1 MRQDWT
7 DKLREKMDTY
17 SVEPSDKVWAGISSK
32 AGLTGQGSATGK
44 SAIPMWIWR
53 STAAVAAIMTGA
65 LIFVKVNDNEADS
78 YTAYNEAETPEIV
91 NDSPEIH
98 SESSTIQIVTDTISE
113 GGEQFN
119 ATPTP
124 AKAKENHSGIGHK
137 AAHGTDVVQ
146 KIEEAEPADIDKT
159 DNSDTEEVAAAGID
173 IDTNT
178 GIDNSDSGIDN
189 SDEAMSWEEYL
200 RSEPQEKRRA
210 DRRGLSIGLGAAGA
224 GSSSS
229 MDKFEPRAV
238 MGSNPLEGEAG
249 TVGWAD
255 DRILTS
261 AGTIVFNQPEVNDS
275 YTHKM
280 PVKLGLT
287 ARYAFTNLLG
297 IESGLTYSLLQSD
310 IKRGS
315 ESTTGAWSSSDQTL
329 HYLGVPLNLTF
340 NFLNSKYVDVYAS
353 AGGMM
358 EFGVKGSIKTT
369 DHINGSTTAS
379 HQNSITPKGLLWSVN
394 ATAGVQVNV
403 LPSLGIYV
411 EPGMSHH
418 FKNDRQPRSS
428 YTDKPTNFALGFG
441 LRYTFRK

>member
-7 DKLREKMDTY
+7 DKLRDKMDTY
-17 SVEPSDKVWAGISSK
+17 RVEPSDKVWAGISSK
-32 AGLTGQGSATGK
+32 AGLAGQGSATGK

-53 STAAVAAIMTGA
+53 SAAAVAAVMTGA
-65 LIFVKVNDNEADS
+65 LIFVKVNDNEADN
-78 YTAYNEAETPEIV
+78 YTAHNEAEAPEIV
-91 NDSPEIH
+91 NDSPEILP
-98 SESSTIQIVTDTISE
+98 ESSTVQTLTLS
-113 GGEQFN
+113 
-119 ATPTP
+119 
-124 AKAKENHSGIGHK
+124 ENHIEKTPKFKAGPTEKAELHK
-137 AAHGTDVVQ
+137 AAYESEPVMARVQ
-146 KIEEAEPADIDKT
+146 QTEETESIDIDKNY
-159 DNSDTEEVAAAGID
+159 NSGID
-173 IDTNT
+173 EVSDEGIDKEPVT
-178 GIDNSDSGIDN
+178 GIDNSD
-189 SDEAMSWEEYL
+189 ETMSWEEYL

-310 IKRGS
+310 IQRGS

-369 DHINGSTTAS
+369 DHLHNSMTST
-379 HQNSITPKGLLWSVN
+379 HQNAITPKGLLWSVN

>member
-7 DKLREKMDTY
+7 DKLRDKMDTY

-32 AGLTGQGSATGK
+32 AGLAGQGSATGK
-44 SAIPMWIWR
+44 SAVPMWIWR
-53 STAAVAAIMTGA
+53 SAAAVAAVMTGA
-65 LIFVKVNDNEADS
+65 LIFVKVNDNEADN
-78 YTAYNEAETPEIV
+78 YTAYNEAEAPEIV
-91 NDSPEIH
+91 NDSPEILP
-98 SESSTIQIVTDTISE
+98 ESSTVQTLTLSE
-113 GGEQFN
+113 NPIEKTSKFKAG
-119 ATPTP
+119 PTE
-124 AKAKENHSGIGHK
+124 KAEHHK
-137 AAHGTDVVQ
+137 AAYESAPVMARVRQT
-146 KIEEAEPADIDKT
+146 EETESIDIDKNY
-159 DNSDTEEVAAAGID
+159 NSGID
-173 IDTNT
+173 EVSDEGIDKEPVT
-178 GIDNSDSGIDN
+178 GIDNSD
-189 SDEAMSWEEYL
+189 ETMSWEEYL

-297 IESGLTYSLLQSD
+297 IESGLTYSLLQSE

-315 ESTTGAWSSSDQTL
+315 ESTTGAWSNSEQTL

-340 NFLNSKYVDVYAS
+340 NFLHTRYVNIYAS

-369 DHINGSTTAS
+369 DHLHNSMTST
-379 HQNSITPKGLLWSVN
+379 HQNVITPKGLLWSVN

-428 YTDKPTNFALGFG
+428 YTDRPTNFALGFG
-441 LRYTFRK
+441 LRYTLRK

>member
-7 DKLREKMDTY
+7 DKLRDKMDTY

-32 AGLTGQGSATGK
+32 AGLAGQGSATGK

-53 STAAVAAIMTGA
+53 SAAAVAAVMTGA
-65 LIFVKVNDNEADS
+65 LIFVKVNDNEADN
-78 YTAYNEAETPEIV
+78 YTAYNEAEAPEIV
-91 NDSPEIH
+91 NDSPEILP
-98 SESSTIQIVTDTISE
+98 ESSTVQTLTLSE
-113 GGEQFN
+113 NLIEK
-119 ATPTP
+119 TPKF
-124 AKAKENHSGIGHK
+124 KAGPTEKAEHHK
-137 AAHGTDVVQ
+137 ASYESAPVMARVQ
-146 KIEEAEPADIDKT
+146 QTQETESIDIDKNY
-159 DNSDTEEVAAAGID
+159 NSGID
-173 IDTNT
+173 EVSDE
-178 GIDNSDSGIDN
+178 GIDKEPVTSIDN

-329 HYLGVPLNLTF
+329 HYLGIPLNLTF

-379 HQNSITPKGLLWSVN
+379 HQNSIIPKGLLWSVN

>member
-17 SVEPSDKVWAGISSK
+17 SMEPSDKVWAGISSK
-32 AGLTGQGSATGK
+32 AGLAGQGSATGK

-53 STAAVAAIMTGA
+53 SAAAVAAVMTGA
-65 LIFVKVNDNEADS
+65 LIFVKVNDNEADN
-78 YTAYNEAETPEIV
+78 YTAYNETEAPEIV
-91 NDSPEIH
+91 NDSPEILP
-98 SESSTIQIVTDTISE
+98 ESSTVQTLTLSE
-113 GGEQFN
+113 NPIEKTPKFN
-119 ATPTP
+119 AGPTE
-124 AKAKENHSGIGHK
+124 KAEHHK
-137 AAHGTDVVQ
+137 ASYESAPVMARVQ
-146 KIEEAEPADIDKT
+146 QTEETESIDIDKNY
-159 DNSDTEEVAAAGID
+159 NSGID
-173 IDTNT
+173 EVSDE
-178 GIDNSDSGIDN
+178 GIDKEPVTSIDN

-310 IKRGS
+310 IQRGS

-340 NFLNSKYVDVYAS
+340 NFLNSKYVDLYAS

-369 DHINGSTTAS
+369 DHLHNSMTST
-379 HQNSITPKGLLWSVN
+379 HQNAITPKGLLWSVN

>member
-7 DKLREKMDTY
+7 DKLRDKMDTY

-32 AGLTGQGSATGK
+32 AGLAGQGSATGK
-44 SAIPMWIWR
+44 SAVPMWIWR
-53 STAAVAAIMTGA
+53 SAAAVAAVMTGA
-65 LIFVKVNDNEADS
+65 LIFVKVNDNEADN
-78 YTAYNEAETPEIV
+78 YTAYNEAEAPEIV
-91 NDSPEIH
+91 NDSPEILP
-98 SESSTIQIVTDTISE
+98 ESSTVQTLTLSE
-113 GGEQFN
+113 NPIEK
-119 ATPTP
+119 TPKF
-124 AKAKENHSGIGHK
+124 KAGPTEKAEHHKTAYESAPVMARVQQKEETESI
-137 AAHGTDVVQ
+137 
-146 KIEEAEPADIDKT
+146 DIDKNY
-159 DNSDTEEVAAAGID
+159 NSGID
-173 IDTNT
+173 EVSDESIDKESVT
-178 GIDNSDSGIDN
+178 GIDN

-229 MDKFEPRAV
+229 MDKFKPRAV

-315 ESTTGAWSSSDQTL
+315 ESTTGSWSNSEQTL

-340 NFLNSKYVDVYAS
+340 NFLNSRYVDIYAS

-369 DHINGSTTAS
+369 DHLNNSMTST
-379 HQNSITPKGLLWSVN
+379 HQNAITPKGLLWSVN

-428 YTDKPTNFALGFG
+428 YTDRPTNFALGFG

>member
-17 SVEPSDKVWAGISSK
+17 SVEPSDKVWAGISTK
-32 AGLTGQGSATGK
+32 AGLAGQGSATGK
-44 SAIPMWIWR
+44 SAVPMWIWR
-53 STAAVAAIMTGA
+53 SAAAAAAVMTGA
-65 LIFVKVNDNEADS
+65 LIFVKVNDNEADK
-78 YTAYNEAETPEIV
+78 YTAYNEAEAPEIV
-91 NDSPEIH
+91 NDSPEILP
-98 SESSTIQIVTDTISE
+98 ESSAVQTLTLSE
-113 GGEQFN
+113 NPIEK
-119 ATPTP
+119 TPKF
-124 AKAKENHSGIGHK
+124 KAGPTEKAEHHK
-137 AAHGTDVVQ
+137 AAYESAPVMARVRQ
-146 KIEEAEPADIDKT
+146 
-159 DNSDTEEVAAAGID
+159 TEETESID

-178 GIDNSDSGIDN
+178 GIDNSD
-189 SDEAMSWEEYL
+189 EAISWEEYL

-310 IKRGS
+310 IQRGS

>member
-32 AGLTGQGSATGK
+32 AGLAGQGSATGK
-44 SAIPMWIWR
+44 SAVPMWIWR
-53 STAAVAAIMTGA
+53 SAAAVAAVMTGA
-65 LIFVKVNDNEADS
+65 LIFVKVNDNEADN
-78 YTAYNEAETPEIV
+78 YTAYNEAEAPEIV
-91 NDSPEIH
+91 NDSPEILP
-98 SESSTIQIVTDTISE
+98 ESSTVQTLTLSE
-113 GGEQFN
+113 NPIEK
-119 ATPTP
+119 TPKF
-124 AKAKENHSGIGHK
+124 KAGPTEKAEHHK
-137 AAHGTDVVQ
+137 AAYESAPVMARVQ
-146 KIEEAEPADIDKT
+146 QKEETESIDIDKNY
-159 DNSDTEEVAAAGID
+159 NSSIDEVSDEGID
-173 IDTNT
+173 KEPVT
-178 GIDNSDSGIDN
+178 GIDNSD
-189 SDEAMSWEEYL
+189 ETMSWEEYL

-238 MGSNPLEGEAG
+238 MGSNPLEGESG

-329 HYLGVPLNLTF
+329 HYLGIPLNLTF
-340 NFLNSKYVDVYAS
+340 NFLNSRYVDIYAS

-369 DHINGSTTAS
+369 DHINNSMTST
-379 HQNSITPKGLLWSVN
+379 HQNAITPKGLLWSVN

>member
-1 MRQDWT
+1 MRQVWT

-32 AGLTGQGSATGK
+32 AGLAGQGSATGK
-44 SAIPMWIWR
+44 SAVPMWIWR
-53 STAAVAAIMTGA
+53 SAAAVAAVMTGA
-65 LIFVKVNDNEADS
+65 LIFVKVNDNEADN
-78 YTAYNEAETPEIV
+78 YTAYNEAEAPEIV
-91 NDSPEIH
+91 NAIPETH
-98 SESSTIQIVTDTISE
+98 PESSSSQIVIDTISE
-113 GGEQFN
+113 EVAQVN
-119 ATPTP
+119 AAP
-124 AKAKENHSGIGHK
+124 ATAKTKENHSRIGNK
-137 AAHGTDVVQ
+137 TAPEIDVVQ
-146 KIEEAEPADIDKT
+146 KIEGAASADIDKT
-159 DNSDTEEVAAAGID
+159 DNSGTEEVAAAGID

-178 GIDNSDSGIDN
+178 GIDNSD
-189 SDEAMSWEEYL
+189 EAMSWEEYL
-200 RSEPQEKRRA
+200 RTEPQEKKRA
-210 DRRGLSIGLGAAGA
+210 GRGGLSIGFGAAGA
-224 GSSSS
+224 GTSSST
-229 MDKFEPRAV
+229 DKFEPRAV

-369 DHINGSTTAS
+369 DHLHNSMTST
-379 HQNSITPKGLLWSVN
+379 HQNAITPKGLLWSVN

>member
-32 AGLTGQGSATGK
+32 AGLAGQGSATGK

-53 STAAVAAIMTGA
+53 SAAAVAAVMTGA
-65 LIFVKVNDNEADS
+65 LIFVKVNDNEADN
-78 YTAYNEAETPEIV
+78 YTAYNEAEAPEIV
-91 NDSPEIH
+91 NDSPEILP
-98 SESSTIQIVTDTISE
+98 ESSTVQTLTLSE
-113 GGEQFN
+113 NPIEKTPEFKAVPTEKAEHHN
-119 ATPTP
+119 AAYESAPVM
-124 AKAKENHSGIGHK
+124 AR
-137 AAHGTDVVQ
+137 VQ
-146 KIEEAEPADIDKT
+146 Q
-159 DNSDTEEVAAAGID
+159 TEETESID

-178 GIDNSDSGIDN
+178 SIDN

-329 HYLGVPLNLTF
+329 HYLGIPLNLTF
-340 NFLNSKYVDVYAS
+340 NFLHTRYVNIYAS

-369 DHINGSTTAS
+369 DHLHNSMTST
-379 HQNSITPKGLLWSVN
+379 HQNAITPKGLLWSVN

-428 YTDKPTNFALGFG
+428 YTDRPTNFALGFG
-441 LRYTFRK
+441 LRYTLRK

>member
-32 AGLTGQGSATGK
+32 AGQGSATGK
-44 SAIPMWIWR
+44 SAVPMRIWR
-53 STAAVAAIMTGA
+53 SAAAVAAVMTGA
-65 LIFVKVNDNEADS
+65 LIFVKVNDNEADN
-78 YTAYNEAETPEIV
+78 YTAYNEAEAPEIV
-91 NDSPEIH
+91 NDSPEILP
-98 SESSTIQIVTDTISE
+98 ESSTVQTLTLSE
-113 GGEQFN
+113 NPIEK
-119 ATPTP
+119 TPKF
-124 AKAKENHSGIGHK
+124 KAGPTEKAEHHK
-137 AAHGTDVVQ
+137 AAYESAPVMARVQ
-146 KIEEAEPADIDKT
+146 QTEETESIDIDKNY
-159 DNSDTEEVAAAGID
+159 NSGINEVSDEGID
-173 IDTNT
+173 KEPVT
-178 GIDNSDSGIDN
+178 GIDN
-189 SDEAMSWEEYL
+189 SDEAMSWEEYM

-340 NFLNSKYVDVYAS
+340 NFLNTRYVNIYAA

-369 DHINGSTTAS
+369 DHLNNSMTST
-379 HQNSITPKGLLWSVN
+379 HQNAITPKGLLWSVN

>member
-7 DKLREKMDTY
+7 DKLRDKMDTY

-32 AGLTGQGSATGK
+32 AGLAGQGSATGK
-44 SAIPMWIWR
+44 SAVPMWIWR
-53 STAAVAAIMTGA
+53 SAAAVAAVMTGA
-65 LIFVKVNDNEADS
+65 LIFVKVNDNEADN
-78 YTAYNEAETPEIV
+78 YTAYNEAEAPEIV
-91 NDSPEIH
+91 NDSPEILP
-98 SESSTIQIVTDTISE
+98 ESSTVQTLTLSE
-113 GGEQFN
+113 NPIEKTSKFKAG
-119 ATPTP
+119 PTE
-124 AKAKENHSGIGHK
+124 KAEHHK
-137 AAHGTDVVQ
+137 AAYESAPVMARVRQT
-146 KIEEAEPADIDKT
+146 EETESIDIDKNY
-159 DNSDTEEVAAAGID
+159 NSGID
-173 IDTNT
+173 EVSDEGIDKEPVT
-178 GIDNSDSGIDN
+178 GIDNSD
-189 SDEAMSWEEYL
+189 ETMSWEEYL

-310 IKRGS
+310 IQRGS

-369 DHINGSTTAS
+369 DHINNSMTST
-379 HQNSITPKGLLWSVN
+379 HQNAITPKGLLWSVN
-394 ATAGVQVNV
+394 ATAGVQVNI

>member
-32 AGLTGQGSATGK
+32 AGLAGQGSATGK

-53 STAAVAAIMTGA
+53 SAAAVAAVMTGA
-65 LIFVKVNDNEADS
+65 LIFVKVNDNEADN
-78 YTAYNEAETPEIV
+78 YTAYNEAEAPEIV
-91 NDSPEIH
+91 NDSPEILP
-98 SESSTIQIVTDTISE
+98 ESSAVQTLTLSE
-113 GGEQFN
+113 NLIEK
-119 ATPTP
+119 TPKF
-124 AKAKENHSGIGHK
+124 KAGPTEKAEHHK
-137 AAHGTDVVQ
+137 ASYESAPVMARVQ
-146 KIEEAEPADIDKT
+146 QTQETESIDIDKNY
-159 DNSDTEEVAAAGID
+159 NSGID
-173 IDTNT
+173 EVSDE
-178 GIDNSDSGIDN
+178 GIDKEPVTSIDN

-200 RSEPQEKRRA
+200 RSEPQEKKRA
-210 DRRGLSIGLGAAGA
+210 GRRGLSIGLGAAGA

-310 IKRGS
+310 IQRGS

-340 NFLNSKYVDVYAS
+340 NFLNSKHVDVYAS

-369 DHINGSTTAS
+369 DHLHNSMTST
-379 HQNSITPKGLLWSVN
+379 HQNAITPKGLLWSVN

>member
-7 DKLREKMDTY
+7 DKLRDKMDTY

-32 AGLTGQGSATGK
+32 AGLAGQGSATGK
-44 SAIPMWIWR
+44 SAVPMLIWR
-53 STAAVAAIMTGA
+53 SVAAVAAVMTGA
-65 LIFVKVNDNEADS
+65 LIFVKVNDNEADN
-78 YTAYNEAETPEIV
+78 YTAYNEAEAPEIV
-91 NDSPEIH
+91 NDSPEILP
-98 SESSTIQIVTDTISE
+98 ESSTVQTLTLSE
-113 GGEQFN
+113 NPIEK
-119 ATPTP
+119 TPKL
-124 AKAKENHSGIGHK
+124 KAGPTEKAELHK
-137 AAHGTDVVQ
+137 AAYESAPVMARVQ
-146 KIEEAEPADIDKT
+146 QTEETESIDIDKNY
-159 DNSDTEEVAAAGID
+159 NSGID
-173 IDTNT
+173 EVSDE
-178 GIDNSDSGIDN
+178 GIDKEPVTGIDN

-200 RSEPQEKRRA
+200 RTEPQEKRRA

-255 DRILTS
+255 DRILTC

-310 IKRGS
+310 IQRGS

-340 NFLNSKYVDVYAS
+340 NFLNSRYINIYAS

-358 EFGVKGSIKTT
+358 EFGVNGSIKTT
-369 DHINGSTTAS
+369 DHLHNSMTST
-379 HQNSITPKGLLWSVN
+379 HQNAITPKGLLWSVN

-428 YTDKPTNFALGFG
+428 YTDRPTNFALGFG

>member
-7 DKLREKMDTY
+7 DKLRDKMDTY

-32 AGLTGQGSATGK
+32 AGLAGQGSATGK

-53 STAAVAAIMTGA
+53 SAAAVAAVMTGA
-65 LIFVKVNDNEADS
+65 LIFVKVNDNEADN
-78 YTAYNEAETPEIV
+78 YTAYNEAEAPEIV
-91 NDSPEIH
+91 NDSLEILP
-98 SESSTIQIVTDTISE
+98 ESSDVQTLTLSE
-113 GGEQFN
+113 NPIEK
-119 ATPTP
+119 TPKF
-124 AKAKENHSGIGHK
+124 KAGPTEKAEHHK
-137 AAHGTDVVQ
+137 AAYESAPVMARVQ
-146 KIEEAEPADIDKT
+146 QTEETESIDIDKNY
-159 DNSDTEEVAAAGID
+159 NSGID
-173 IDTNT
+173 EVSDEGIDKEPVT
-178 GIDNSDSGIDN
+178 GIDNSD
-189 SDEAMSWEEYL
+189 ETMSWEEYL

-310 IKRGS
+310 IQRGS

-369 DHINGSTTAS
+369 DHLHNSMTST
-379 HQNSITPKGLLWSVN
+379 HQNAITPKGLLWSVN

-403 LPSLGIYV
+403 LPSLGLYV

-428 YTDKPTNFALGFG
+428 YTDRPTNFALGFG

>member
-7 DKLREKMDTY
+7 DKLRDKMDTY

-32 AGLTGQGSATGK
+32 AGLAGQGSATGK

-53 STAAVAAIMTGA
+53 SAAAAAAVMTGA
-65 LIFVKVNDNEADS
+65 LIFVNVNDNVADN
-78 YTAYNEAETPEIV
+78 YTAYNEAEAPEIV
-91 NDSPEIH
+91 NDSPEILP
-98 SESSTIQIVTDTISE
+98 ESSTVQTLTLSE
-113 GGEQFN
+113 NLIEK
-119 ATPTP
+119 TPKF
-124 AKAKENHSGIGHK
+124 KAGPTEKAEHHK
-137 AAHGTDVVQ
+137 ASYESAPVMARVQ
-146 KIEEAEPADIDKT
+146 QTEETESIDIDKNY
-159 DNSDTEEVAAAGID
+159 NSGID
-173 IDTNT
+173 EVSDE
-178 GIDNSDSGIDN
+178 GIDKEPVTSIDN
-189 SDEAMSWEEYL
+189 SDEAISWEEYL

-287 ARYAFTNLLG
+287 ARYAFTNSLG

-369 DHINGSTTAS
+369 DHLHNSMTST
-379 HQNSITPKGLLWSVN
+379 HQNAITPKGLLWSVN

>member
-7 DKLREKMDTY
+7 DKLRDKMDTY

-32 AGLTGQGSATGK
+32 AGLAGQGSATGK

-53 STAAVAAIMTGA
+53 SAAAVAAVMTGA
-65 LIFVKVNDNEADS
+65 LIFVKVNDNEADN
-78 YTAYNEAETPEIV
+78 YTAYNEAEAPEIV
-91 NDSPEIH
+91 NDSPESSSVQTLTL
-98 SESSTIQIVTDTISE
+98 SENPI
-113 GGEQFN
+113 
-119 ATPTP
+119 AKTPKF
-124 AKAKENHSGIGHK
+124 KAGPTEKAELHK
-137 AAHGTDVVQ
+137 VAYESAPVMARVQ
-146 KIEEAEPADIDKT
+146 KTEETESIDIDKNY
-159 DNSDTEEVAAAGID
+159 NSGID
-173 IDTNT
+173 EVSDE
-178 GIDNSDSGIDN
+178 GIDKEPVTSIDN

-200 RSEPQEKRRA
+200 RTEPQEKRRA

-310 IKRGS
+310 IQRGS

-340 NFLNSKYVDVYAS
+340 NFLNSKHVDVYAS

-369 DHINGSTTAS
+369 DHLHNSMTST
-379 HQNSITPKGLLWSVN
+379 HQNAITPKGLLWSVN

>member
-7 DKLREKMDTY
+7 DKLRDKMDTY
-17 SVEPSDKVWAGISSK
+17 SVEPSDKVWAGISTK
-32 AGLTGQGSATGK
+32 AGLAGQGSATGK

-53 STAAVAAIMTGA
+53 SAAAVAAVMTGA
-65 LIFVKVNDNEADS
+65 LIFVKVNDNEADN
-78 YTAYNEAETPEIV
+78 YTAYNEAEAPEIV
-91 NDSPEIH
+91 NDSPEILP
-98 SESSTIQIVTDTISE
+98 ESSTVQTLTLSE
-113 GGEQFN
+113 NSIEK
-119 ATPTP
+119 TPKF
-124 AKAKENHSGIGHK
+124 KAGTTEKAEHHK
-137 AAHGTDVVQ
+137 AAYESEPLMARVQ
-146 KIEEAEPADIDKT
+146 QTEETESIDIDKNY
-159 DNSDTEEVAAAGID
+159 NSDIDEVSDEGID
-173 IDTNT
+173 KEPVT
-178 GIDNSDSGIDN
+178 GIDN

-200 RSEPQEKRRA
+200 RTEPQEKRRA

-229 MDKFEPRAV
+229 MDKFKPRAV

-275 YTHKM
+275 YSHKM

-340 NFLNSKYVDVYAS
+340 NFLNSRYVDVYAS

-369 DHINGSTTAS
+369 DHLHNSMTAT
-379 HQNSITPKGLLWSVN
+379 HQNAITPKGLLWSVN

>member
-7 DKLREKMDTY
+7 DKLRDKMDTY

-32 AGLTGQGSATGK
+32 AGLAGQGSATGK
-44 SAIPMWIWR
+44 SAVPIWIWR
-53 STAAVAAIMTGA
+53 SAAAVAAVMTGA
-65 LIFVKVNDNEADS
+65 LIFVKVNDNEADN
-78 YTAYNEAETPEIV
+78 YTAYNEAEAPEIV
-91 NDSPEIH
+91 NDSPEILP
-98 SESSTIQIVTDTISE
+98 ESSTVQTLTLSE
-113 GGEQFN
+113 NPIEKAPEFKAG
-119 ATPTP
+119 PTE
-124 AKAKENHSGIGHK
+124 KAEHHK
-137 AAHGTDVVQ
+137 AAYESEPVMARVRQT
-146 KIEEAEPADIDKT
+146 EETESIDIDKNY
-159 DNSDTEEVAAAGID
+159 NSGID
-173 IDTNT
+173 EGSDESIDKESVT
-178 GIDNSDSGIDN
+178 GIDN

-287 ARYAFTNLLG
+287 ARYTFTNLLG

-340 NFLNSKYVDVYAS
+340 NFLNSRYVDVYAS

-369 DHINGSTTAS
+369 DHINNSMTST
-379 HQNSITPKGLLWSVN
+379 HQNAITPKGLLWSVN

-428 YTDKPTNFALGFG
+428 YTDRPTNFALGFG

>member
-7 DKLREKMDTY
+7 DKLRDKMDTY

-32 AGLTGQGSATGK
+32 AGLAGQGSATGK

-53 STAAVAAIMTGA
+53 SAAAVAAVMTGA
-65 LIFVKVNDNEADS
+65 LIFVKVNDNEADN
-78 YTAYNEAETPEIV
+78 YTAYNEAEAPEIV
-91 NDSPEIH
+91 NDSPEILP
-98 SESSTIQIVTDTISE
+98 ESSTVQTLTLSE
-113 GGEQFN
+113 NPIEK
-119 ATPTP
+119 TPEF
-124 AKAKENHSGIGHK
+124 KAGPTEKAEHHK
-137 AAHGTDVVQ
+137 AAYESAPVMARVQ
-146 KIEEAEPADIDKT
+146 QTEETESIDKT
-159 DNSDTEEVAAAGID
+159 DNSGTEEVAAA
-173 IDTNT
+173 
-178 GIDNSDSGIDN
+178 GIDN

-200 RSEPQEKRRA
+200 QTEPQEKRRA
-210 DRRGLSIGLGAAGA
+210 DRRLSIGLGAAGA

-369 DHINGSTTAS
+369 DHINNSMTST
-379 HQNSITPKGLLWSVN
+379 HQNAITPKGLLWSVN

>member
-32 AGLTGQGSATGK
+32 AGLAGQGSATGK

-53 STAAVAAIMTGA
+53 SAAAVAAVMTGA
-65 LIFVKVNDNEADS
+65 LIFVKVNDNEADN
-78 YTAYNEAETPEIV
+78 YTAYNEAEAPEIV
-91 NDSPEIH
+91 NDSPEILP
-98 SESSTIQIVTDTISE
+98 ESSAVQTLTLSE
-113 GGEQFN
+113 NLIEK
-119 ATPTP
+119 TPKF
-124 AKAKENHSGIGHK
+124 KAGPTEKAEHHK
-137 AAHGTDVVQ
+137 ASYESAPVMARVQ
-146 KIEEAEPADIDKT
+146 QTQETESIDIDKNY
-159 DNSDTEEVAAAGID
+159 NSGID
-173 IDTNT
+173 EVSDE
-178 GIDNSDSGIDN
+178 GIDKEPVTSIDN
-189 SDEAMSWEEYL
+189 SDEAMSWKEYL
-200 RSEPQEKRRA
+200 RSEPQEKKRA
-210 DRRGLSIGLGAAGA
+210 GRRGLSIGLGAAGA

-310 IKRGS
+310 IQRGS

-340 NFLNSKYVDVYAS
+340 NFVNSKYVDVYAS

-369 DHINGSTTAS
+369 DHLNNSMTST
-379 HQNSITPKGLLWSVN
+379 HQNAITPKGLLWSVN

>member
-7 DKLREKMDTY
+7 DKLRDKMDTY
-17 SVEPSDKVWAGISSK
+17 SVAPSDKVWAGISSK
-32 AGLTGQGSATGK
+32 AGLAGQGSASGK
-44 SAIPMWIWR
+44 SAVPMWIWR
-53 STAAVAAIMTGA
+53 SAAAAAAVMTGA
-65 LIFVKVNDNEADS
+65 LIFVKVNDNEADN
-78 YTAYNEAETPEIV
+78 YTAYNEAEAPEIV
-91 NDSPEIH
+91 NDSPEILP
-98 SESSTIQIVTDTISE
+98 ESSAVQTLALSE
-113 GGEQFN
+113 NPIEK
-119 ATPTP
+119 TPKF
-124 AKAKENHSGIGHK
+124 KAGPTEKAEHHK
-137 AAHGTDVVQ
+137 AAYESAPVMARVRQT
-146 KIEEAEPADIDKT
+146 EETESIDIDKNY
-159 DNSDTEEVAAAGID
+159 NSGID
-173 IDTNT
+173 EVSDEGIDKEPVT
-178 GIDNSDSGIDN
+178 GIDNSD
-189 SDEAMSWEEYL
+189 ETMSWEEYL

-310 IKRGS
+310 IQRGS

-369 DHINGSTTAS
+369 DHINNSMTST
-379 HQNSITPKGLLWSVN
+379 HQNAITPKGLLWSVN

-428 YTDKPTNFALGFG
+428 YTDRPTNFALGFG

>member
-7 DKLREKMDTY
+7 DKLRDKMDTY

-32 AGLTGQGSATGK
+32 AGLAGQGSATGK
-44 SAIPMWIWR
+44 SAIPMWVWR
-53 STAAVAAIMTGA
+53 SAAAVAAVMTGA
-65 LIFVKVNDNEADS
+65 LIFVKVIDNEADN
-78 YTAYNEAETPEIV
+78 YTAYNEAEAPEIV
-91 NDSPEIH
+91 NDSPEILP
-98 SESSTIQIVTDTISE
+98 ESSAVQTLTLSENPIEKTPKFKAGPTEKAELHKVAYESAPVMARVQQTD
-113 GGEQFN
+113 
-119 ATPTP
+119 
-124 AKAKENHSGIGHK
+124 
-137 AAHGTDVVQ
+137 
-146 KIEEAEPADIDKT
+146 EAESIDIDKNY
-159 DNSDTEEVAAAGID
+159 NSGID
-173 IDTNT
+173 EVSDE
-178 GIDNSDSGIDN
+178 GIDKEPVTSIDN

-200 RSEPQEKRRA
+200 RTEPQEKKRA
-210 DRRGLSIGLGAAGA
+210 GRRGLSIGLGAAGA

-310 IKRGS
+310 IQRGS

-340 NFLNSKYVDVYAS
+340 NFLNSKHVDVYAS

-358 EFGVKGSIKTT
+358 EFGGKGSIKTT
-369 DHINGSTTAS
+369 DHLHNSMTST
-379 HQNSITPKGLLWSVN
+379 HQNAITPKGLLWSVN

>member
-32 AGLTGQGSATGK
+32 AGLAGQGSATGK

-53 STAAVAAIMTGA
+53 SAAAVAAVMTGA
-65 LIFVKVNDNEADS
+65 LIFVKVNDNEADN
-78 YTAYNEAETPEIV
+78 YTAHNEAEAPEIV
-91 NDSPEIH
+91 NDSPEILP
-98 SESSTIQIVTDTISE
+98 ESSTVQTLTLS
-113 GGEQFN
+113 
-119 ATPTP
+119 
-124 AKAKENHSGIGHK
+124 ENHIEKTPKFKAGPTEKAELHK
-137 AAHGTDVVQ
+137 AAYESEPVMARVQ
-146 KIEEAEPADIDKT
+146 QTEETESIDIDKNY
-159 DNSDTEEVAAAGID
+159 NSGID
-173 IDTNT
+173 EVSDE
-178 GIDNSDSGIDN
+178 GIDKEPVTSIDN

-210 DRRGLSIGLGAAGA
+210 DRRGLSIGLSAEWA

-340 NFLNSKYVDVYAS
+340 NFLNSRYIDVYAS

-369 DHINGSTTAS
+369 DHLHNSMTST
-379 HQNSITPKGLLWSVN
+379 HQNAITPKGLLWSVN

-428 YTDKPTNFALGFG
+428 YTDRPTNFALGFG

>member
-1 MRQDWT
+1 MSRVQQT
-7 DKLREKMDTY
+7 
-17 SVEPSDKVWAGISSK
+17 
-32 AGLTGQGSATGK
+32 Q
-44 SAIPMWIWR
+44 
-53 STAAVAAIMTGA
+53 
-65 LIFVKVNDNEADS
+65 
-78 YTAYNEAETPEIV
+78 ET
-91 NDSPEIH
+91 
-98 SESSTIQIVTDTISE
+98 ESI
-113 GGEQFN
+113 
-119 ATPTP
+119 
-124 AKAKENHSGIGHK
+124 
-137 AAHGTDVVQ
+137 
-146 KIEEAEPADIDKT
+146 DIDKT
-159 DNSDTEEVAAAGID
+159 DNSGTEEVAAAGID

-178 GIDNSDSGIDN
+178 GIDNSD
-189 SDEAMSWEEYL
+189 EAMSWEEYL
-200 RSEPQEKRRA
+200 RTEPQEKRRA
-210 DRRGLSIGLGAAGA
+210 GRGGLSIGFGAAGA
-224 GSSSS
+224 GTSSST
-229 MDKFEPRAV
+229 DKFEPRAV

-310 IKRGS
+310 IQRGS

-329 HYLGVPLNLTF
+329 HYLGIPLNLTF

-369 DHINGSTTAS
+369 DHLHNSMTST
-379 HQNSITPKGLLWSVN
+379 HQNAITPKGLLWSVN

-441 LRYTFRK
+441 IRYTFRK

>member
-17 SVEPSDKVWAGISSK
+17 SVEPSDKVWAGISTK
-32 AGLTGQGSATGK
+32 AGLAGQGSATGK

-53 STAAVAAIMTGA
+53 SAAAVAAVMTGA
-65 LIFVKVNDNEADS
+65 LIFVKVNDNEADN
-78 YTAYNEAETPEIV
+78 YTAYNEAEAPEIV
-91 NDSPEIH
+91 NDSPEILP
-98 SESSTIQIVTDTISE
+98 ESSTVQTLTLSE
-113 GGEQFN
+113 NPIEK
-119 ATPTP
+119 TPKF
-124 AKAKENHSGIGHK
+124 KAGTTEKAEHHK
-137 AAHGTDVVQ
+137 AAYESEPLMARVQ
-146 KIEEAEPADIDKT
+146 QTEETESIDIDKNY
-159 DNSDTEEVAAAGID
+159 NSDIDEVSDEGID
-173 IDTNT
+173 KEPVT
-178 GIDNSDSGIDN
+178 GIDN

-200 RSEPQEKRRA
+200 RTEPQEKRRA

-229 MDKFEPRAV
+229 MDKFKPRAV

-275 YTHKM
+275 YSHKM

-340 NFLNSKYVDVYAS
+340 NFLNSRYINIYAS

-369 DHINGSTTAS
+369 DHLHNSMTST
-379 HQNSITPKGLLWSVN
+379 HQNAITPKGLLWSVN

-403 LPSLGIYV
+403 LPSLGLYV

>member
-7 DKLREKMDTY
+7 DKLRDKMDTLR
-17 SVEPSDKVWAGISSK
+17 VEPSDKVWAGISSK
-32 AGLTGQGSATGK
+32 AGLAGQDSATGK

-53 STAAVAAIMTGA
+53 SAAAVAAVMTGA
-65 LIFVKVNDNEADS
+65 LIFVKVNDNEADN
-78 YTAYNEAETPEIV
+78 YTAYNEAEAPEIV
-91 NDSPEIH
+91 NDSPEILP
-98 SESSTIQIVTDTISE
+98 ESSTVQTLTLLENPIE
-113 GGEQFN
+113 K
-119 ATPTP
+119 TPKF
-124 AKAKENHSGIGHK
+124 KAGPTEKAEHHK
-137 AAHGTDVVQ
+137 ATYESAAVMARVQ
-146 KIEEAEPADIDKT
+146 QTEETESIDIDKNY
-159 DNSDTEEVAAAGID
+159 NSGID
-173 IDTNT
+173 EVSDEGIDKEPVT
-178 GIDNSDSGIDN
+178 GIDNSD
-189 SDEAMSWEEYL
+189 ETMSWEEYL

-310 IKRGS
+310 IQRGS

-340 NFLNSKYVDVYAS
+340 NFVNSKYVDVYAS

-369 DHINGSTTAS
+369 DHLNNSMTST
-379 HQNSITPKGLLWSVN
+379 HQNAITPKGLLWSVN

>member
-7 DKLREKMDTY
+7 DKLRDKMDTY

-32 AGLTGQGSATGK
+32 AGLAGQGSATGK

-53 STAAVAAIMTGA
+53 SAAAVAAVMTGA
-65 LIFVKVNDNEADS
+65 LIFVKVNDNEADN
-78 YTAYNEAETPEIV
+78 YTAYNEAEAPEIV
-91 NDSPEIH
+91 NDSPEILP
-98 SESSTIQIVTDTISE
+98 ESSTVQTLTLSE
-113 GGEQFN
+113 NLIEK
-119 ATPTP
+119 TPKF
-124 AKAKENHSGIGHK
+124 KAGPTEKAEHHK
-137 AAHGTDVVQ
+137 ASYESAPVMARVQ
-146 KIEEAEPADIDKT
+146 QTQETESIDIDKNY
-159 DNSDTEEVAAAGID
+159 NSGID
-173 IDTNT
+173 EVSDE
-178 GIDNSDSGIDN
+178 GIDKEPVTSIDN

-200 RSEPQEKRRA
+200 RSEPQEKRHA

-315 ESTTGAWSSSDQTL
+315 ESTTGSWSNSEQTL
-329 HYLGVPLNLTF
+329 HYLGVQLNLTF

-369 DHINGSTTAS
+369 DHLHNSMTST
-379 HQNSITPKGLLWSVN
+379 HQNAITPKGLLWSVN

-428 YTDKPTNFALGFG
+428 YTDRPTNFALGFG

>member
-7 DKLREKMDTY
+7 DKLRDKMDTY

-32 AGLTGQGSATGK
+32 AGLAGQGSATGK
-44 SAIPMWIWR
+44 SAIPIWIWR
-53 STAAVAAIMTGA
+53 SAAAVAAVMTGA
-65 LIFVKVNDNEADS
+65 LIFVKVNDNEADN
-78 YTAYNEAETPEIV
+78 YTAYNEAEAPEIV
-91 NDSPEIH
+91 NDSPEILP
-98 SESSTIQIVTDTISE
+98 ESSTVQTLTLSE
-113 GGEQFN
+113 NPIEK
-119 ATPTP
+119 TPKF
-124 AKAKENHSGIGHK
+124 KAVPTEKAEHHK
-137 AAHGTDVVQ
+137 AAYESESVMARVQ
-146 KIEEAEPADIDKT
+146 Q
-159 DNSDTEEVAAAGID
+159 TEETESID

-178 GIDNSDSGIDN
+178 GIDN

-261 AGTIVFNQPEVNDS
+261 AGTIVYNQPEVDDS
-275 YTHKM
+275 YSHKM

-310 IKRGS
+310 IQRGS

-329 HYLGVPLNLTF
+329 HYLGIPLNLTF

-369 DHINGSTTAS
+369 DHLHNSMTST
-379 HQNSITPKGLLWSVN
+379 HQNAITPKGLLWSVN

-441 LRYTFRK
+441 LRYTFRN

>member
-32 AGLTGQGSATGK
+32 AGLAGQGSATGK

-53 STAAVAAIMTGA
+53 SAAAVAAVMTGA
-65 LIFVKVNDNEADS
+65 LIFVKVNDNEADN
-78 YTAYNEAETPEIV
+78 YTAYNEAEAPEIV
-91 NDSPEIH
+91 NDSPEILP
-98 SESSTIQIVTDTISE
+98 ESSAVQTLTLSE
-113 GGEQFN
+113 NPIEK
-119 ATPTP
+119 TPKI
-124 AKAKENHSGIGHK
+124 KAVPTEKAEHHK
-137 AAHGTDVVQ
+137 AAYESEPVMARVQ
-146 KIEEAEPADIDKT
+146 QTEETESIDIDKNY
-159 DNSDTEEVAAAGID
+159 NSGID
-173 IDTNT
+173 EVSDE
-178 GIDNSDSGIDN
+178 GIDKEPVTSIDN

-310 IKRGS
+310 IQRGS

-340 NFLNSKYVDVYAS
+340 NFLNSKHVDVYAS

-369 DHINGSTTAS
+369 DHLHNSMTST
-379 HQNSITPKGLLWSVN
+379 HQNAITPKGLLWSVN

>member
-7 DKLREKMDTY
+7 DKLRDKMDTY

-32 AGLTGQGSATGK
+32 AGLAGQGSATGK

-53 STAAVAAIMTGA
+53 SAAAVAAVMTGA
-65 LIFVKVNDNEADS
+65 LIFVKVNDNEADN
-78 YTAYNEAETPEIV
+78 YTAYNEAEAPEIV
-91 NDSPEIH
+91 NDSPEILP
-98 SESSTIQIVTDTISE
+98 ESSTVQTLTLSE
-113 GGEQFN
+113 NLIEK
-119 ATPTP
+119 TPKF
-124 AKAKENHSGIGHK
+124 KAGPTEKAEHHK
-137 AAHGTDVVQ
+137 ASYESAPVMARVQ
-146 KIEEAEPADIDKT
+146 QTEETESIDIDKNY
-159 DNSDTEEVAAAGID
+159 NSGID
-173 IDTNT
+173 EVSDE
-178 GIDNSDSGIDN
+178 GIDKEPVTSIDN
-189 SDEAMSWEEYL
+189 SDEAISWEEYL

-287 ARYAFTNLLG
+287 ARYAFTNSLG

-369 DHINGSTTAS
+369 DHLHNSMTST
-379 HQNSITPKGLLWSVN
+379 HQNAITPKGLLWSVN

>member
-17 SVEPSDKVWAGISSK
+17 SVEPSDEVWAGISSK
-32 AGLTGQGSATGK
+32 AGLAGQGSATGK
-44 SAIPMWIWR
+44 SAVPMWIWR
-53 STAAVAAIMTGA
+53 SAAAAAAVMTGA
-65 LIFVKVNDNEADS
+65 LIFVKVNDNEADK
-78 YTAYNEAETPEIV
+78 YTAYNEAEVPEIV
-91 NDSPEIH
+91 NDSPEVLPESASAQTLIL
-98 SESSTIQIVTDTISE
+98 SENPIEKTAEVK
-113 GGEQFN
+113 
-119 ATPTP
+119 ARP
-124 AKAKENHSGIGHK
+124 AEKAEPHK
-137 AAHGTDVVQ
+137 AAYESAPVTARVQ
-146 KIEEAEPADIDKT
+146 ETEEAEEIDIDKN
-159 DNSDTEEVAAAGID
+159 DNSGID
-173 IDTNT
+173 EISDE
-178 GIDNSDSGIDN
+178 GIDKEPVIGIDN

-261 AGTIVFNQPEVNDS
+261 AGTIVYNQPEVDDS
-275 YTHKM
+275 YSHKM

-297 IESGLTYSLLQSD
+297 IETGLTYSLLQSD

-315 ESTTGAWSSSDQTL
+315 ESTTGAWSNSEQTL

-340 NFLNSKYVDVYAS
+340 DFLNTRYVNIYAA

-369 DHINGSTTAS
+369 DHLNNSMTST
-379 HQNSITPKGLLWSVN
+379 HQNAIKPKGLLWSVN

>member
-7 DKLREKMDTY
+7 DKLRDKMDTY

-32 AGLTGQGSATGK
+32 AGLAGQGSATGK
-44 SAIPMWIWR
+44 SAIPIWIWR
-53 STAAVAAIMTGA
+53 SAAAVAAVMTGA
-65 LIFVKVNDNEADS
+65 LIFVKVNDNEADN
-78 YTAYNEAETPEIV
+78 YTAYNEAEAPEIV
-91 NDSPEIH
+91 NDSPEILP
-98 SESSTIQIVTDTISE
+98 ESSTVQTLTLSE
-113 GGEQFN
+113 NPIEK
-119 ATPTP
+119 TPKF
-124 AKAKENHSGIGHK
+124 KAVPTEKAEHHK
-137 AAHGTDVVQ
+137 AAYESAPVMARVQ
-146 KIEEAEPADIDKT
+146 Q
-159 DNSDTEEVAAAGID
+159 TEETESID

-178 GIDNSDSGIDN
+178 GIDN

-200 RSEPQEKRRA
+200 RTEPQEKRRA
-210 DRRGLSIGLGAAGA
+210 GRGGLSIGFGAAGA

-310 IKRGS
+310 IQRGS

-369 DHINGSTTAS
+369 DHLHNSMTST
-379 HQNSITPKGLLWSVN
+379 HQNAITPKGLLWSVN

-428 YTDKPTNFALGFG
+428 YTDKPTNFALGLG

>member
-32 AGLTGQGSATGK
+32 AGLAGQGSATGK

-53 STAAVAAIMTGA
+53 SAAAVAAVMTGA
-65 LIFVKVNDNEADS
+65 LIFVKVNDNEADN
-78 YTAYNEAETPEIV
+78 YTAYNEAEAPEIV
-91 NDSPEIH
+91 NDSPEILP
-98 SESSTIQIVTDTISE
+98 ESSAVQTLTLSE
-113 GGEQFN
+113 NLIEK
-119 ATPTP
+119 TPKF
-124 AKAKENHSGIGHK
+124 KAGPTEKAEHHK
-137 AAHGTDVVQ
+137 ASYESAPVMARVQ
-146 KIEEAEPADIDKT
+146 QTQETESIDIDKNY
-159 DNSDTEEVAAAGID
+159 NSGID
-173 IDTNT
+173 EVSDE
-178 GIDNSDSGIDN
+178 GIDKEPVTSIDN

-200 RSEPQEKRRA
+200 RSEPQEKKRA
-210 DRRGLSIGLGAAGA
+210 GRRGLSIGLGAAGA

-310 IKRGS
+310 IQRGS

-340 NFLNSKYVDVYAS
+340 NFVNSKYVDVYAS

-369 DHINGSTTAS
+369 DHLNNSMTST
-379 HQNSITPKGLLWSVN
+379 HQNAITPKGLLWSVN

>member
-7 DKLREKMDTY
+7 DKLRDKMDTY

-32 AGLTGQGSATGK
+32 AGLAGQGSATGK

-53 STAAVAAIMTGA
+53 SAAAVAAVMTGT
-65 LIFVKVNDNEADS
+65 LIFVKVNDNEADN
-78 YTAYNEAETPEIV
+78 YTAYNEAEAPEIV
-91 NDSPEIH
+91 NDSPEILP
-98 SESSTIQIVTDTISE
+98 ESPSSQTLILSDNPIEKTSKVKARPAE
-113 GGEQFN
+113 KAEQ
-119 ATPTP
+119 
-124 AKAKENHSGIGHK
+124 HK
-137 AAHGTDVVQ
+137 AAYESAPVMARVQ
-146 KIEEAEPADIDKT
+146 KTEEAEVIDIDKS
-159 DNSDTEEVAAAGID
+159 DNSGID
-173 IDTNT
+173 EISDEGIDKEPVT
-178 GIDNSDSGIDN
+178 GIDNSDSGTDN
-189 SDEAMSWEEYL
+189 SDGAMEWEEYL
-200 RSEPQEKRRA
+200 RSEPREKRRA

-255 DRILTS
+255 DRILTN
-261 AGTIVFNQPEVNDS
+261 AGTIVYNQPEVDDS
-275 YTHKM
+275 YSHKM

-297 IESGLTYSLLQSD
+297 IETGLTYSLLQSD

-315 ESTTGAWSSSDQTL
+315 ESTTGAWSNSEQTL

-340 NFLNSKYVDVYAS
+340 DFLNTRYVNIYAA

-369 DHINGSTTAS
+369 DHLNNSMTST
-379 HQNSITPKGLLWSVN
+379 HQNAITPKGLLWSVN

-403 LPSLGIYV
+403 LPSLCIYV

>member
-7 DKLREKMDTY
+7 DKLRDKMDTY

-32 AGLTGQGSATGK
+32 AGLAGQGSATGK

-53 STAAVAAIMTGA
+53 SAAAVAAVMTGA
-65 LIFVKVNDNEADS
+65 LIFVKVNDNEADN
-78 YTAYNEAETPEIV
+78 YTAYNEAEAPEIV
-91 NDSPEIH
+91 NDSPEILP
-98 SESSTIQIVTDTISE
+98 ESSTVQTLTLSE
-113 GGEQFN
+113 NPIEK
-119 ATPTP
+119 TPKF
-124 AKAKENHSGIGHK
+124 KAGPTEKAEHHK
-137 AAHGTDVVQ
+137 AAYESEPVMARVQ
-146 KIEEAEPADIDKT
+146 QTEETESIDIDKNY
-159 DNSDTEEVAAAGID
+159 NSGID
-173 IDTNT
+173 EVSDE
-178 GIDNSDSGIDN
+178 GIDKEPVTSIDN

-315 ESTTGAWSSSDQTL
+315 ESTTGSWSNSEQTL

-340 NFLNSKYVDVYAS
+340 DFLNTRYVNIYAA

-369 DHINGSTTAS
+369 DHLNNSMTST
-379 HQNSITPKGLLWSVN
+379 HQNAITPKGLLWSVN

>member
-32 AGLTGQGSATGK
+32 AGLAGQGSATGK

-53 STAAVAAIMTGA
+53 SAAAVAAVMTGA
-65 LIFVKVNDNEADS
+65 LIFVKVNDNEADNH
-78 YTAYNEAETPEIV
+78 TAYNEAEAPEIV
-91 NDSPEIH
+91 NDSPEILP
-98 SESSTIQIVTDTISE
+98 ESSTVQTLTLSE
-113 GGEQFN
+113 NLIEK
-119 ATPTP
+119 TPKF
-124 AKAKENHSGIGHK
+124 KAGPTEKAEHHK
-137 AAHGTDVVQ
+137 ASYESAPVMARVQ
-146 KIEEAEPADIDKT
+146 QTQETESIDIDKNY
-159 DNSDTEEVAAAGID
+159 NSGID
-173 IDTNT
+173 EVSDE
-178 GIDNSDSGIDN
+178 GIDKEPVTSIDN

-210 DRRGLSIGLGAAGA
+210 DSRGLSIGLGAAGA

-315 ESTTGAWSSSDQTL
+315 ESTTGAWSNSEQTL

-340 NFLNSKYVDVYAS
+340 DFLNTRYVNIYAA

-369 DHINGSTTAS
+369 DHLNNSMTST
-379 HQNSITPKGLLWSVN
+379 HQNAITPKGLLWSVN

>member
-7 DKLREKMDTY
+7 DKLRDKMDTY

-32 AGLTGQGSATGK
+32 AGLAGQGSATGK
-44 SAIPMWIWR
+44 SAVPMWIWR
-53 STAAVAAIMTGA
+53 SAAAVAAVMTGA
-65 LIFVKVNDNEADS
+65 LIFVKVNDNEADN
-78 YTAYNEAETPEIV
+78 YTAYNEAEAPEIV
-91 NDSPEIH
+91 NDSPEILP
-98 SESSTIQIVTDTISE
+98 ESSSVQTLTLSE
-113 GGEQFN
+113 NPIEK
-119 ATPTP
+119 TPKF
-124 AKAKENHSGIGHK
+124 KAGPTEKAEHHK
-137 AAHGTDVVQ
+137 AAYESAPVMARVQ
-146 KIEEAEPADIDKT
+146 QTEETESIDIDKNY
-159 DNSDTEEVAAAGID
+159 NSGID
-173 IDTNT
+173 EVSDEGIDKEPVT
-178 GIDNSDSGIDN
+178 GIDNSD
-189 SDEAMSWEEYL
+189 ETMSWEEYL

-224 GSSSS
+224 RSSSS
-229 MDKFEPRAV
+229 TDKFEPRAV

-287 ARYAFTNLLG
+287 ARYAFINLLG
-297 IESGLTYSLLQSD
+297 IESGLTYSLLQSA

-315 ESTTGAWSSSDQTL
+315 ESTTGAWSNSDQTL

-340 NFLNSKYVDVYAS
+340 NFLNSRYINIYAS

-369 DHINGSTTAS
+369 DHINGSMTAS

-403 LPSLGIYV
+403 LPSIGIYV

>member
-32 AGLTGQGSATGK
+32 AGLAGQGSATGK

-53 STAAVAAIMTGA
+53 SAAAVAAVMTGA
-65 LIFVKVNDNEADS
+65 LIFVKVNDNEADN
-78 YTAYNEAETPEIV
+78 YTAYNEAEAPEIV
-91 NDSPEIH
+91 NDSPEILP
-98 SESSTIQIVTDTISE
+98 ESSTVQTLTLSE
-113 GGEQFN
+113 NPIEK
-119 ATPTP
+119 TPKF
-124 AKAKENHSGIGHK
+124 KAGTTEKAEHHK
-137 AAHGTDVVQ
+137 AAYESEPLMARVQ
-146 KIEEAEPADIDKT
+146 QTEETESIDIDKNY
-159 DNSDTEEVAAAGID
+159 NSDIDEVSDEGID
-173 IDTNT
+173 KEPVT
-178 GIDNSDSGIDN
+178 GIDN

-200 RSEPQEKRRA
+200 RTEPQEKRRA

-229 MDKFEPRAV
+229 MDKFKPRAV

-275 YTHKM
+275 YSHKM

-340 NFLNSKYVDVYAS
+340 NFLNSRYVDVYAS

-369 DHINGSTTAS
+369 DHLHNSMTSS
-379 HQNSITPKGLLWSVN
+379 HQNAITPKGLLWSVN

-403 LPSLGIYV
+403 LPSLGLYV

>member
-7 DKLREKMDTY
+7 DKLRDKMDTY

-32 AGLTGQGSATGK
+32 AGLAGQGSATGK

-53 STAAVAAIMTGA
+53 SAAAVAAVMTGA
-65 LIFVKVNDNEADS
+65 LIFVKVNDNEADN
-78 YTAYNEAETPEIV
+78 YTAYNEAEAPEIV
-91 NDSPEIH
+91 NDSPEILP
-98 SESSTIQIVTDTISE
+98 ESSTVQTLTLSE
-113 GGEQFN
+113 NLIEK
-119 ATPTP
+119 TPKF
-124 AKAKENHSGIGHK
+124 KAGPTEKAEHHK
-137 AAHGTDVVQ
+137 ASYESAPVMARVQ
-146 KIEEAEPADIDKT
+146 QTEETESIDIDKNY
-159 DNSDTEEVAAAGID
+159 NSGID
-173 IDTNT
+173 EVSDE
-178 GIDNSDSGIDN
+178 GIDKEPITSIDN

-297 IESGLTYSLLQSD
+297 IESGLTYSLLQSA
-310 IKRGS
+310 IQRGS

-340 NFLNSKYVDVYAS
+340 NFLNSRYVDVYAS

-369 DHINGSTTAS
+369 DHLHNSMTST
-379 HQNSITPKGLLWSVN
+379 HQNAITPKGLLWSVN

-428 YTDKPTNFALGFG
+428 YTDRPTNFALGFG

>member
-7 DKLREKMDTY
+7 DKLRDKMDTY

-32 AGLTGQGSATGK
+32 AGLAGQGSATGK

-53 STAAVAAIMTGA
+53 SAAAVAAVMTGA
-65 LIFVKVNDNEADS
+65 LIFVKVNDNEADN
-78 YTAYNEAETPEIV
+78 YTAHNEAEAPEIV
-91 NDSPEIH
+91 NDSPEILP
-98 SESSTIQIVTDTISE
+98 ESSTVQTLTLS
-113 GGEQFN
+113 
-119 ATPTP
+119 
-124 AKAKENHSGIGHK
+124 ENHIEKTPKFKAGPTEKAELHK
-137 AAHGTDVVQ
+137 AAYESEPVMARVQ
-146 KIEEAEPADIDKT
+146 QTQETESIDIDKT
-159 DNSDTEEVAAAGID
+159 DNSGTEEVAAAGID

-178 GIDNSDSGIDN
+178 GIDN

-329 HYLGVPLNLTF
+329 HYLGIPLNLTF

-369 DHINGSTTAS
+369 DHLHNSMTST
-379 HQNSITPKGLLWSVN
+379 HQNAITPKGLLWSVN

-418 FKNDRQPRSS
+418 FKKDRQPRSS
-428 YTDKPTNFALGFG
+428 YTDKPTNFTLGFG